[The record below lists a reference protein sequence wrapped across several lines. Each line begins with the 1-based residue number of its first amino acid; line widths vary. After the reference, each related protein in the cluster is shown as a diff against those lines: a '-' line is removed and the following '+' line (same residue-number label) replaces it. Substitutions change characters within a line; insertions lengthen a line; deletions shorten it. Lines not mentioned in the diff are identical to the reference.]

1 MRNIPILEI
10 LLANAGA
17 NEDVEN
23 IQKKIKG
30 TCIHVYMEKEKTK
43 VFMIFPGEGN
53 SYPLQYYGLENSMD
67 CISP

>member
-43 VFMIFPGEGN
+43 VFMIF
-53 SYPLQYYGLENSMD
+53 SSIYP
-67 CISP
+67 

>member
-1 MRNIPILEI
+1 MKNIPILEI

-17 NEDVEN
+17 NDVEN

-43 VFMIFPGEGN
+43 VFMIF
-53 SYPLQYYGLENSMD
+53 SSIYP
-67 CISP
+67 